1 VFGNSFG
8 GKACFKAFDKSKK
21 QLVWE
26 TAPINSTAYMLVY
39 IKTEEISR
47 IVDPIIVSSVPK
59 WVREQEEQ
67 AKRQVTHILKL
78 NDLKLLLGWLIVLT
92 KFDISG

>member
-59 WVREQEEQ
+59 WVREQEEEIVEDITR
-67 AKRQVTHILKL
+67 KNKL
-78 NDLKLLLGWLIVLT
+78 SK
-92 KFDISG
+92 